1 MNSNTTL
8 LLSAQNI
15 VMEFGG
21 LKALNGVDVEAK
33 SGEILGL
40 IGPNGSGKTTFFNV
54 TTGIYTP
61 TSGSIDFKGENI
73 IGRTCQEIAGLG
85 IIRTFQTSRLWFDM
99 SIIDNVLLGMFMR
112 QKPGLLSAVFKPRSL
127 MDDFKEKIEE
137 AREVLSIFDPELAS
151 NCYRKARDLSLVDR
165 RRVEIC
171 RAIVA
176 EPILLLLDEPAA
188 GMDVAETKEL
198 MSDIEKLKEEKG
210 NIGVIVIE
218 HDMMVISSIAQRVI
232 VFNFGKKIAEGSYS
246 EIKSNDEVRE
256 AYLGKS

>member
-1 MNSNTTL
+1 MKNNGAPL
-8 LLSAQNI
+8 LLARDI
-15 VMEFGG
+15 VMQFGG
-21 LKALNGVDVEAK
+21 LKALNGVEVEAK
-33 SGEILGL
+33 SDEILGL

-54 TTGIYTP
+54 STGIYTP
-61 TSGSIDFKGENI
+61 TSGSIEFKGENI
-73 IGRTCQEIAGLG
+73 VGKSCQDIAKMG

-112 QKPGLLSAVFKPRSL
+112 ENPGLLTAVFRPRSL
-127 MDDFKEKIEE
+127 MNDFSEKIEE
-137 AREVLSIFDPELAS
+137 AKEVLSIFDPELAS

-176 EPILLLLDEPAA
+176 EPVLLLLDEPAA
-188 GMDVAETKEL
+188 GMDVSETQEL
-198 MSDIEKLKEEKG
+198 MNDIEKLKEERG
-210 NIGVIVIE
+210 DIGVIVIE

-246 EIKSNDEVRE
+246 EIKSNTEVRE

>member
-1 MNSNTTL
+1 
-8 LLSAQNI
+8 
-15 VMEFGG
+15 MEFGG